1 VSYDLAGKRFQK
13 SVLLVK
19 LNAIE
24 ELRVTVTGPAQ
35 EFAKAAGTAMM
46 CLRTWHKQ

>member
-35 EFAKAAGTAMM
+35 EFAKAAGAAMM